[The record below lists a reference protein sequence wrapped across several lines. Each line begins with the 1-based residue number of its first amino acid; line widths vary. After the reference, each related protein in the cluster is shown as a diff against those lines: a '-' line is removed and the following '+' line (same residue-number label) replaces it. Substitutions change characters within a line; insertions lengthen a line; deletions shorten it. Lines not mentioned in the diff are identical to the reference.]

1 MFQRAHIEKLLAL
14 NGVDISSSDD
24 EIKSVLLSA
33 RWHHDDVEAAVLVL
47 RENKQ
52 THQTHV
58 DSLHKVFRSDERLR
72 PETVGALLGIEMEVT
87 PEERPAKRAAYTGR
101 AMSAGQMM
109 TIAIVALILSL
120 IFVFAAMY
128 SLEMGFFHY
137 SVRS

>member
-14 NGVDISSSDD
+14 NGVDVSSSDD

-33 RWHHDDVEAAVLVL
+33 RWHKDHVEAAVLVL
-47 RENKQ
+47 RENKV

-58 DSLHKVFRSDERLR
+58 DSLQRVFRSDERLR

-87 PEERPAKRAAYTGR
+87 ADERASNRSAYTGR
-101 AMSAGQMM
+101 GLSPGQMM
-109 TIAIVALILSL
+109 TIAIVALVLSL
-120 IFVFAAMY
+120 VFVFAAMWA
-128 SLEMGFFHY
+128 LEMGFFHY